1 MAVLSRSVIFL
12 TLVFCGSL
20 PDVIY
25 AQHTLNPRS
34 ITQLSEMFDDA
45 KMEGTYSLSQD
56 YDRRPS
62 LSDKGLLFVTDNSRT
77 IQTIGE
83 DGTVIWEKRS
93 PERMATVVVK
103 ASPDGRYVLFVH
115 ILHEDYAIYEFLT
128 SSGQSLWKA
137 RKHRPSQLSG
147 SGGNLLLISDS
158 RRLGRWEGQIA
169 VLEAHSG
176 EELWRSHE
184 SFNVVREWGP
194 DQLACIENGMISVV
208 APTDGRTLWS
218 NSIDEGFLS
227 YRPGRWV
234 RDLVSSE
241 EGKRLVLTM
250 SKQVIKRIDGIDRK
264 RTNMRMGGFNQTGT
278 LLWSRDIEGIITPL
292 GFTPDS
298 RFLVAQMHT
307 PENQSLEL
315 VDADTGATI
324 WTLQARVFDN
334 EYVLMNN
341 RLILTKRG
349 GILVLNLDSSG
360 QLLDQALLS
369 DREIMDIGFRTG
381 SRTQQIKPDQ
391 RVVLLLRDIRS
402 KRALYVVTLRR

>member
-1 MAVLSRSVIFL
+1 MSVLSRSVVFI
-12 TLVFCGSL
+12 TLVLCGSL

-25 AQHTLNPRS
+25 AQRTLNPRS

-45 KMEGTYSLSQD
+45 KREGTYSLSQD

-77 IQTIGE
+77 IQTIDE

-115 ILHEDYAIYEFLT
+115 ILGDDPIFEFLT

-137 RKHRPSQLSG
+137 RNHRPTQLSG

-158 RRLGRWEGQIA
+158 RQMGRWEGQIA
-169 VLEAHSG
+169 VLEALSG
-176 EELWRSHE
+176 EELWRSDE

-194 DQLACIENGMISVV
+194 DQLACIENGTISVV
-208 APTDGRTLWS
+208 APTDGRTHWS
-218 NSIDEGFLS
+218 KSIDEGFLS

-241 EGKRLVLTM
+241 DGKRLVLTM

-264 RTNMRMGGFNQTGT
+264 RTNMRMGGFNQIGT

-298 RFLVAQMHT
+298 RFIVAQMHT
-307 PENQSLEL
+307 PETQSLEL
-315 VDADTGATI
+315 VDADTGTTI
-324 WTLQARVFDN
+324 WTLQVQVYDN
-334 EYVLMNN
+334 DYVLMNN
-341 RLILTKRG
+341 RLILTIRG
-349 GILVLNLDSSG
+349 GILILNLDSSG

-391 RVVLLLRDIRS
+391 RVVLLLRDIGS
-402 KRALYVVTLRR
+402 KRALYVETLRR